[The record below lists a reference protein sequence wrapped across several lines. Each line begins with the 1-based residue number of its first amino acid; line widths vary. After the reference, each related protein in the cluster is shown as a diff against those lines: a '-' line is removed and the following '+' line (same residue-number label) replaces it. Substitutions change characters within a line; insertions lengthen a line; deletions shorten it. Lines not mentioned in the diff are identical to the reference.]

1 MASSSSRLS
10 RFLQEPTSEERFHVE
25 LHFSPGV
32 KGCEDEENVPLGFG
46 FRPASSEVRVRTRPR
61 WPVPGLDLIWS
72 QFIRSFVL
80 LCFVSHQNKDK
91 KPNQGS
97 LEDLSQD
104 QPDHALLL
112 SEPIS
117 LLRRSPMTRNRKTGS
132 MEVPTRL
139 LRGPSG
145 RYRRQRFFERETT
158 ACLLLFPPRSSL
170 RPPSSPA
177 KAARPTDSSTP
188 ARASRPRSKQPLV

>member
-1 MASSSSRLS
+1 M
-10 RFLQEPTSEERFHVE
+10 
-25 LHFSPGV
+25 
-32 KGCEDEENVPLGFG
+32 
-46 FRPASSEVRVRTRPR
+46 
-61 WPVPGLDLIWS
+61 PGLDLIWN
-72 QFIRSFVL
+72 QFISSFVL

-104 QPDHALLL
+104 QPDQALLL

-132 MEVPTRL
+132 MEVRQQL
-139 LRGPSG
+139 VQGPGSH
-145 RYRRQRFFERETT
+145 YRRQRFFERETT
-158 ACLLLFPPRSSL
+158 ACLLLFPLRSSL

-188 ARASRPRSKQPLV
+188 AHASRRRSKQPLV